1 MWCSGPTGPPA
12 CPAQAGTSRGKGGGL
27 SALFVFHI
35 NVICV
40 CISGFPGGSV
50 VKNPPASVGYSGS
63 ISGLGR
69 CPGGG
74 SGNPLQKW
82 QPTPGFL
89 PGKSHG
95 QGSLA
100 GYSPWVHKEL
110 DTTEQLTWSQKLI
123 DLLCCC
129 KL

>member
-50 VKNPPASVGYSGS
+50 VKNPPVSVGYSGS

-95 QGSLA
+95 QGS
-100 GYSPWVHKEL
+100 WRVTVHGVAN
-110 DTTEQLTWSQKLI
+110 SQI
-123 DLLCCC
+123 
-129 KL
+129 